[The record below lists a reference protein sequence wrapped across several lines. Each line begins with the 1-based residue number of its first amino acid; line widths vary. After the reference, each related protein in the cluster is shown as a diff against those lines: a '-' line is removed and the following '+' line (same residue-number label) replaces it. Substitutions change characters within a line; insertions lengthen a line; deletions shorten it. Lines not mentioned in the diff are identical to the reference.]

1 VKFSA
6 SPANL
11 ILMKYQTMLKL
22 VLASMLT
29 ISMLLVLLWPKSTT
43 KWQGPLVVATVDAV
57 TSTNKTLSIRV
68 DEKIEVGLRSD
79 GVVVWRNKE

>member
-1 VKFSA
+1 
-6 SPANL
+6 
-11 ILMKYQTMLKL
+11 MKYQTKVKL
-22 VLASMLT
+22 ALGSILAVS
-29 ISMLLVLLWPKSTT
+29 ILLVLLRSKSTT

-57 TSTNKTLSIRV
+57 TSTNKTISIRV